1 MRTGPAIRIAA
12 VLTGLA
18 VSAAALVAPAAAAGN
33 PHRPETPANQS
44 SLKLPMDLKDKGEYV
59 RKTQRRLIWLG
70 YDIDWREQLEG
81 VYGDSTKEA
90 VRQLQNKFYLPETG
104 VVNKETWKTLDKV
117 GSDVG
122 ELPKTCLSEAKTLCI
137 DKTSKLL
144 RYVRDKKVVLTLDV
158 RFGVPGLETPNG
170 TFRVWYKWRDATSG
184 LSNPRAPM
192 PFALFFAGDIA
203 VHYSPPFDANG
214 YYPGGGSHGCVN
226 VRDRNGMEWLFDQF
240 PENGL
245 VHVYNG

>member
-1 MRTGPAIRIAA
+1 MRTGLVIRATTI
-12 VLTGLA
+12 L
-18 VSAAALVAPAAAAGN
+18 AALVVSVAAFAAPASAAGN
-33 PHRPETPANQS
+33 PNRPEKPANQDT
-44 SLKLPMDLKDKGEYV
+44 LKLPMDLKDRGEYV
-59 RKTQRRLIWLG
+59 RKVQHRLAWLG

-81 VYGDSTKEA
+81 LYGDSTKEA
-90 VRQLQNKFYLPETG
+90 VRLLQNKFYLPETG
-104 VVNKETWKTLDKV
+104 VVNKDTWKLLDKV
-117 GSDVG
+117 GSNVG

-144 RYVRDKKVVLTLDV
+144 RYVHDKKVVLTLDV

-192 PFALFFAGDIA
+192 PYALFFAGDIA
-203 VHYSPPFDANG
+203 VHYSPPFAANG

-226 VRDRNGMEWLFDQF
+226 VRDKEGMAWLFDQF
-240 PENGL
+240 PQDGL